1 MINLFQPQ
9 VGAEE
14 LDAVAGV
21 FHDRRLGN
29 GRRTRAF
36 EEAFA
41 AHLGIPA
48 DHVVFTSSGTT
59 ALHLAVETLDLREG
73 DEVVLPSIVLPATAE
88 AVAGRGGRPVFC
100 DVDRR
105 SLNPSLEDIEAVLTA
120 RTRAVLLLHY
130 GGRTGDVVRIAARCR
145 ELGVLLIEDGAC
157 SVASSVGGVP
167 AGTFGDLA
175 VWSFDPG
182 RVIVTGDGGMVYAK
196 DPQRAARTR
205 LLAQRGLVR
214 ATSFGRAAV
223 DSAAGRTPPPEYGRG
238 IVGNDLTAAI
248 GQVQL
253 RRLPEMVERRTRI
266 AERYDRELAGT
277 EGLLTPPPLPEGQE
291 TTHCLY
297 WVQLDPA
304 IKDKVVGDLLAEEI
318 DTTSHYA
325 PLHRFGPQDTSGE
338 QPPPRLPA
346 CDWAVDRTVRLP
358 LHPGLSDE
366 DVAAVI
372 GSLRRAVRTRLAEA
386 GSEEGLTVKDTP

>member
-21 FHDRRLGN
+21 FHDRRLGS

-36 EEAFA
+36 EAAFA
-41 AHLGIPA
+41 EHLGIPA
-48 DHVVFTSSGTT
+48 DHVVFTSSGTS
-59 ALHLAVETLDLREG
+59 ALHLAFETLGLQDG
-73 DEVVLPSIVLPATAE
+73 DEVVLPSIGLPPTAE
-88 AVAGRGGRPVFC
+88 AIAARGGRPVFC

-105 SLNPSLEDIEAVLTA
+105 TLNPALEDIEAALTE

-157 SVASSVGGVP
+157 SVASRVDGVP

-196 DPQRAARTR
+196 DPERAARTR
-205 LLAQRGLVR
+205 LLAHRGLVR
-214 ATSFGRAAV
+214 ATSFGHTTP
-223 DSAAGRTPPPEYGRG
+223 AGGGEPDLPEYGRG

-248 GQVQL
+248 GHVQL

-277 EGLLTPPPLPEGQE
+277 EGLLTPPPLPEGQD

-304 IKDKVVGDLLAEEI
+304 IKDKVVADLLAEEI
-318 DTTSHYA
+318 YTTSHYA
-325 PLHRFGPQDTSGE
+325 PLHRVRVQDPAE
-338 QPPPRLPA
+338 DAPAARLPA

-372 GSLRRAVRTRLAEA
+372 GSLRRAVRSRLAEA
-386 GSEEGLTVKDTP
+386 STEEGLTVKDTP